1 MTAARS
7 RATAPVATGVHYLRT
22 GPWRLAS
29 NVYLV
34 ESGSSWVL
42 VDAGWPGQAG
52 VIRSAAES
60 LFGRG
65 TRPTAILL
73 THVHPDHSGSAAE
86 LARWWHLPVHVH
98 PAEVPQAAGGI
109 VPGFENPL
117 DRVLV
122 APALRLLPRRLLP
135 DRDPL
140 AGIVRELD
148 PDGCPP
154 GLPCWRCVPA
164 PGHTPGSLA
173 LFRPADRV
181 MLTGDAILTIDPNSV
196 GDLLRDRP
204 MLGGPPWISTWNW
217 AQARESVAHL
227 AELEPAVIAAG
238 HGHAMTGSGL
248 APALG
253 ALAPR
258 MHRPLRASEGFFR
271 GVDYAA
277 PARYRRP
284 PAAYLRLQRLARL
297 LTRMGWSPG
306 YVVNLEVPGRRT
318 GVLRRTTLVCTGYQ
332 GRSYLVAPA
341 GDSDWIRNV
350 RAAGGSVVISR
361 RERHPAM
368 LVEVP
373 PQDRPPIIRAYSHRP
388 GRSATAAAWE
398 ARTCF
403 GLGTHPS
410 EAQLHTAADR
420 YPVFLIEEPEAVA
433 GDRSGPNPATSQ
445 APTPAAPAGRLGTVL
460 LVASAAGAP
469 LSLLALRHLGR
480 WGRVLVASGCAV
492 LFVRDTTMVASGTPG
507 RLRSLPRALLVA
519 EVATSAT
526 AVATGVCPWLQ
537 DPSTTARRRHNPCPV
552 SPLRRHAPGRAAAA
566 LLGPAACATMA
577 IHTTRFAIYLS
588 PGSGLR
594 SPSRP
599 GGPPPAAPQSAATR
613 GAAQRGGCVR

>member
-1 MTAARS
+1 MTAAHS
-7 RATAPVATGVHYLRT
+7 SPTAPVATGIHCLRT
-22 GPWRLAS
+22 GWWRLAS

-52 VIRSAAES
+52 VIRAAAES

-65 TRPTAILL
+65 TRPAAILL
-73 THVHPDHSGSAAE
+73 THVHPDHSGAAAE

-122 APALRLLPRRLLP
+122 APVLRLLPRRLLP
-135 DRDPL
+135 ARDPL
-140 AGIVRELD
+140 ADIVRGLD
-148 PDGCPP
+148 PAGCPP
-154 GLPCWRCVPA
+154 GLPDWRCVPA

-173 LFRPADRV
+173 FFRPADRV
-181 MLTGDAILTIDPNSV
+181 MLTGDAVLTIDPNSV

-204 MLGGPPWISTWNW
+204 ALGGPPWISTWNW
-217 AQARESVAHL
+217 ARARESVARL

-238 HGHAMTGSGL
+238 HGRAMTGS
-248 APALG
+248 APELR

-277 PARYRRP
+277 PGPYRRP
-284 PAAYLRLQRLARL
+284 PAAYLRLQRLAHV
-297 LTRMGWSPG
+297 LTRIGWSPG

-318 GVLRRTTLVCTGYQ
+318 GVLRRTTLVCTVYE
-332 GRSYLVAPA
+332 GRSHLVALA
-341 GDSDWIRNV
+341 GDSDWVRNV
-350 RAAGGSVVISR
+350 RAAGGSVVIGR
-361 RERHPAM
+361 RERRPAM

-388 GRSATAAAWE
+388 GRSTTAAARE
-398 ARTCF
+398 ARTYF
-403 GLGTHPS
+403 GFGTHPS
-410 EAQLHTAADR
+410 EAQVRTAADR
-420 YPVFLIEEPEAVA
+420 YPVFLIQEPNAAA
-433 GDRSGPNPATSQ
+433 GDPSGPSPATSQ
-445 APTPAAPAGRLGTVL
+445 PSTPAAPAGRLGTVL
-460 LVASAAGAP
+460 LAASAAGAP

-492 LFVRDTTMVASGTPG
+492 LLVRDTTMVASGTPR
-507 RLRSLPRALLVA
+507 RLRPLPRALLVA

-526 AVATGVCPWLQ
+526 AVATGVWPWQQ
-537 DPSTTARRRHNPCPV
+537 DPSTTAHRRHNRGPAPH
-552 SPLRRHAPGRAAAA
+552 RRHTREQTAAA
-566 LLGPAACATMA
+566 LLRAAACATMA

-588 PGSGLR
+588 PGSGRR
-594 SPSRP
+594 SPS
-599 GGPPPAAPQSAATR
+599 GPEGPSPVAP
-613 GAAQRGGCVR
+613 